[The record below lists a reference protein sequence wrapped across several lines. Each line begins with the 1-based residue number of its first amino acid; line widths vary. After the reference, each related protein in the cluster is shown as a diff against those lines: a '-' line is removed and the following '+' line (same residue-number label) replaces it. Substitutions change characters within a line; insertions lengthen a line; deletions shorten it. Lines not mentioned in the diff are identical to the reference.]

1 MQLRDCCCGRCDTVS
16 AYKEVLVSMT
26 FVYVENQR
34 HDLATDELTAEQIRS
49 FGNIPADNKI
59 YRETPG
65 DAPDPEVPVGPFKV
79 HEGEK
84 FYAVPPGTFG
94 AVATQ
99 VQAEI
104 DELVAEFGGGMRQTP
119 DGQTWLVLDR
129 FELGSSWTPQ
139 VAPLAIRITGYPE
152 AALDA
157 FCVPGHVRLVSGA
170 QPANATP
177 TAVFGSEVWL
187 NFSYHP
193 TNWRAG
199 RSTLRGYVGFVRQ
212 RFAEGR

>member
-1 MQLRDCCCGRCDTVS
+1 MSCLLMQLRDCCCDRCDTVS

-79 HEGEK
+79 HDGEK
-84 FYAVPPGTFG
+84 FYAVPPCTFG

-104 DELVAEFGGGMRQTP
+104 DELVAEFGGGIRQTP

-129 FELGSSWTPQ
+129 FEHGSSWTPQ
-139 VAPLAIRITGYPE
+139 VAP
-152 AALDA
+152 
-157 FCVPGHVRLVSGA
+157 
-170 QPANATP
+170 
-177 TAVFGSEVWL
+177 
-187 NFSYHP
+187 
-193 TNWRAG
+193 RAG
-199 RSTLRGYVGFVRQ
+199 
-212 RFAEGR
+212 